1 MLSSVG
7 KWLAIAI
14 PAVYI
19 NSMIRYLESK
29 LSIAFRTRLVE
40 HVYGMPSVHRRFLSS
55 VDQRAHVRADL
66 YMTKQTY
73 YRVENLDSRLQ
84 NADQCLTEDVSRF
97 CSMLAHLHSQLSKP
111 VLDIVLMSAQLWYL
125 GMQEGK
131 KKHSDNFG
139 PLAIIVSVVCM
150 SLLLTSDNSR
160 PLTVSI
166 WQTLPRRCSS

>member
-1 MLSSVG
+1 
-7 KWLAIAI
+7 
-14 PAVYI
+14 
-19 NSMIRYLESK
+19 
-29 LSIAFRTRLVE
+29 
-40 HVYGMPSVHRRFLSS
+40 
-55 VDQRAHVRADL
+55 
-66 YMTKQTY
+66 MTKQTY

-150 SLLLTSDNSR
+150 SRLPSAKSHR
-160 PLTVSI
+160 PLTVSLS
-166 WQTLPRRCSS
+166 QTSPQRCSSL